1 VTFSLAPALQRPCL
15 AGVDVKTAAS
25 RLGHS
30 NPSQVLKTY
39 SDFIRSVDKAA
50 AERLEGMLGS

>member
-1 VTFSLAPALQRPCL
+1 
-15 AGVDVKTAAS
+15 VKTAAS